1 MRKRGDIKNNFR
13 KIIPNKLKRKIL
25 RDKSRKINLTITL

>member
-1 MRKRGDIKNNFR
+1 MRKRGDIRNDFR

-25 RDKSRKINLTITL
+25 ETKVEKLI